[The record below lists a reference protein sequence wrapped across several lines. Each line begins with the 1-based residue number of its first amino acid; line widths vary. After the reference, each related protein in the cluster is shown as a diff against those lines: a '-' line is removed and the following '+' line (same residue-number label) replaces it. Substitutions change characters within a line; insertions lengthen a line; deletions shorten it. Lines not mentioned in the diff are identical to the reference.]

1 MTRADE
7 QERHFNRLIAGC
19 VHRDLT
25 VAAWAI
31 SEDWIDVGTPADL
44 ARAKGQV

>member
-1 MTRADE
+1 MPWLVE
-7 QERHFNRLIAGC
+7 QCLA
-19 VHRDLT
+19 RDHT